1 MKRRTLDIIFAAG
14 GVLLAALLV
23 VLGFVLA
30 DQQSFAKDY
39 VKGELS
45 AQKISFA
52 PAENLKEEEK
62 NWKPGSVCL
71 VENAGK
77 TMETGKQAECYAK
90 YYIAFHMTQSAT
102 TAGFPGETYATL
114 GPIRTDLATQVKTAK
129 DKNDTATADAAQK
142 KLDSAT
148 ALRGTMQTGETLRGL
163 LLTTYG
169 FSIFGNKAA
178 LAANVLFVLA
188 GLMLVLSIAGFVHAF
203 VTPKEKVVG
212 VLTAPTAAGSIPRE
226 A

>member
-39 VKGELS
+39 VKGELG

-52 PAENLKEEEK
+52 TADKLTDGEK
-62 NWKPGSVCL
+62 TWKPGSVCL

-90 YYIAFHMTQSAT
+90 YYIAFHMTESAKA
-102 TAGFPGETYATL
+102 AGYEGATYATL
-114 GPIRTDLATQVKTAK
+114 GPIRTDLSAQVKAAK
-129 DKNDTATADAAQK
+129 DKNDTAAADAAQK

-169 FSIFGNKAA
+169 FSIFGDKAA
-178 LAANVLFVLA
+178 LAANVLYALA
-188 GLMLVLSIAGFVHAF
+188 ALMLVLSIAGFVHAF

-212 VLTAPTAAGSIPRE
+212 VLTAPTATGSIPRE